1 MIIELDFLLLLL
13 YFIFFLEEVVRQ
25 FMKKVFITFN
35 TSNTSLN
42 ILKSYLKNCRYI
54 LFINEKN
61 NSKYGLIKQIMLFYL
76 DVMVYA

>member
-35 TSNTSLN
+35 TSNTSLT
-42 ILKSYLKNCRYI
+42 ILKSYLKNRCYI